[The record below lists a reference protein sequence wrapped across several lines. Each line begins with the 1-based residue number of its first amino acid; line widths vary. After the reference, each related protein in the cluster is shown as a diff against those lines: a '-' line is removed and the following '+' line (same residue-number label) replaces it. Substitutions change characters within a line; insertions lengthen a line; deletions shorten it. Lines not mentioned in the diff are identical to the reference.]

1 MAGIAYAVPAPSAPV
16 PAPLWV
22 KTGMTWTGHDGTV
35 WDLTDPNG
43 GVCLL
48 RDGVE
53 GLHHPKFTQ
62 WVRKGPAVPGQV
74 FRGAIAEER
83 NVVLPLVVFED
94 SGSKAWI
101 EHDRKFWKSM
111 HPRRL
116 GTLTVSPGGTGAKRS
131 IKLRY
136 VPEDYSYEVDP
147 ALSRWAAY
155 VALLVADQP
164 FWTGTTV
171 RAAWGTG
178 GAQEFYEEDGPQ
190 LVNIMTGHTMA
201 NAAVTNDGDEDAW
214 PVWTVIGPST
224 AAHAGVGADVVEVP
238 FVVPDGKAVVVD
250 TDPRMRT
257 ALECDYTP
265 ATGNTPPLFTNPVDR
280 TADLTGAVNWAR
292 IPAGQTSPVNISI
305 TGGGAM
311 MVELTP
317 LYWRAW

>member
-16 PAPLWV
+16 PAALWV

-74 FRGAIAEER
+74 FTGAIAEER
-83 NVVLPLVVFED
+83 NVVLPLAVFED
-94 SGSKAWI
+94 ASSKAWI
-101 EHDRKFWKSM
+101 EHDRRFWKSM
-111 HPRRL
+111 HPRRQ

-136 VPEDYSYEVDP
+136 IPEDHAYDTDP
-147 ALSRWAAY
+147 ATRRWAAY

-171 RAAWGTG
+171 RAAWGAG
-178 GAQEFYEEDGPQ
+178 GAQEFYETVGPQ

-201 NAAVTNDGDEDAW
+201 NAAVSNDGDEDAW

-238 FVVPDGKAVVVD
+238 FVVAAGKAVVID
-250 TDPRMRT
+250 TDPRVRT

-265 ATGNTPPLFTNPVDR
+265 ATGNTPALFTNPVDR

-311 MVELTP
+311 LVELTP